1 MHKHNLAY
9 KKPSVWLRVM
19 LPIALVITWLAVS
32 AIGGPYFGKISDV
45 SSTDLTT
52 FLPKTAESTKVNDTL
67 TKFQDS
73 KTIPLVIVFDN
84 NDTKLTSANIEAV
97 KAAGVKLEAVR
108 GVVGKISAPITSADS
123 KAAFVVVPLSTGGDF
138 EKIFSDTKRELTAGN
153 LGMRFTLAGPA
164 SFSHD
169 LQGAFSGID
178 GTLLLVALAV
188 VFVILLIVYRSPF
201 LPVIVLVSAMA
212 ALSAAILVVWNLAKA
227 GTVQLN
233 GQVQGI
239 LFILVIGAAT
249 DYSLLYIARY
259 REELTRFEKPWQAA
273 WEALKAAFEPILA
286 AAGTVVAGLL
296 CLLFS
301 DLGSDKALGPVGGIG
316 IGFAL
321 LSALTFLPAVLVL
334 CGRGAFWPR
343 KPKYEPELRD
353 NYEHRHPAW
362 TKIGTLVRR
371 HPRRIWVGSAVLLLA
386 ACAGIVQLKADGVP
400 QSDLIMGTSEAKD
413 GQAILDKH
421 FPGGSGSPA
430 YVLADATKQTQ
441 LVVAIEADKG
451 VDSVYAA
458 ASGVESGTAPLGAT
472 EQTIKNE
479 VLKQVEIQRAAQLAA
494 LQASIAVQLK
504 GMPPQVVASAYQ
516 QASAQVPSAETIAG
530 NAYPFKDAKVKVVD
544 GNELLQVTLK
554 DSADSFA
561 ARDTI
566 VRLREAVKKIDS
578 SAMIGGMSAIQYDT
592 NNEAIRDRTVLIPL
606 ILAVITVILMLLL
619 RSIVAPLVLLITT
632 LASFGATMGISA
644 LLFNHVWH
652 FAGADPSVV
661 IYGFVFL
668 VALGIDYN
676 IFLMTRVREET
687 LKLGVREG
695 TIKGLV
701 VTGGVITSA
710 GVVLAATFA
719 ALGVIPVSFL
729 VQIAFIVAFGVLLDT
744 ILVRSLFVPAL
755 TLQIGRPM
763 WWPSLKN
770 KSPPKE

>member
-1 MHKHNLAY
+1 MHKRDSSLEQ
-9 KKPSVWLRVM
+9 PPIWLRIV
-19 LPIALVITWLAVS
+19 LPLVLIVAWMTVS
-32 AIGGPYFGKISDV
+32 GIGGPYFGKISDV

-52 FLPKTAESTKVNDTL
+52 FLPKTAESTKVNDAL
-67 TKFQDS
+67 TKYQDS
-73 KTIPLVIVFDN
+73 KSIPLIVVFDN
-84 NDTKLTSANIEAV
+84 HDANLTAANIAALKTTAGKLTSIN
-97 KAAGVKLEAVR
+97 GVISKV
-108 GVVGKISAPITSADS
+108 SAPIVSNDN
-123 KAAFVVVPLSTGGDF
+123 KAAFLAVSLATGGDF
-138 EKIFSDTKRELTAGN
+138 AKIFSDTKRELAAEN
-153 LGMRFTLAGPA
+153 LGMRYTLAGPA
-164 SFSHD
+164 SFSRD
-169 LQGAFSGID
+169 LQNAFSGID

-201 LPVIVLVSAMA
+201 LPIIVLVSAIM
-212 ALSAAILVVWNLAKA
+212 ALSAAILVVWHLAKA

-273 WEALKAAFEPILA
+273 RVALKAAFEPIVA

-301 DLGSDKALGPVGGIG
+301 DLGSNKALGPVGGIG
-316 IGFAL
+316 IAFAL

-334 CGRGAFWPR
+334 FGRGAFWPR
-343 KPKYEPELRD
+343 RPKYEPELRD
-353 NYEHRHPAW
+353 SYEHRHPVW
-362 TKIGTLVRR
+362 TKIGALVRR
-371 HPRRIWVGSAVLLLA
+371 HPRRIWIGSATLLLA
-386 ACAGIVQLKADGVP
+386 ACMGIFQLKADGVP
-400 QSDLIMGTSEAKD
+400 QSDLIMGSSEAKD
-413 GQAILDKH
+413 GQTILDNH

-430 YVLADATKQTQ
+430 YVLANSNQQAQI
-441 LVVAIEADKG
+441 VAAAESDSG
-451 VDSVYAA
+451 VDSVYVA
-458 ASGVESGTAPLGAT
+458 ASGVDAGVVPVGKAEQKIKDEILKTVTA
-472 EQTIKNE
+472 
-479 VLKQVEIQRAAQLAA
+479 QRNAQLVA
-494 LQASIAVQLK
+494 LKATLTTQMK
-504 GMPPQVVASAYQ
+504 GMSPQVVEAAYQ
-516 QASAQVPSAETIAG
+516 QASAKIPSAETIAA

-566 VRLREAVKKIDS
+566 VRLRDEIKRVDS
-578 SAMIGGMSAIQYDT
+578 STMIGGMSAIQYDT

-606 ILAVITVILMLLL
+606 ILAVITIILMLLL
-619 RSIVAPLVLLITT
+619 RSIVAPLVLLLTT

-644 LLFNHVWH
+644 LLFNHVWQ
-652 FAGADPSVV
+652 FAGADPAVV

-676 IFLMTRVREET
+676 IFLMTR
-687 LKLGVREG
+687 VREG

-744 ILVRSLFVPAL
+744 ILVRSLFAPAL
-755 TLQIGRPM
+755 TLQIGRLM
-763 WWPSLKN
+763 WWPSLSRQKR
-770 KSPPKE
+770 